1 MTHRPTAKQEASA
14 LAYFR
19 LRNATAAYREACAPK
34 TMSDKTINE
43 AASRLLKNSK
53 VAARISE
60 LTAPALKSAGLI
72 VGRLLQEVARISY
85 SDPRR
90 LCRETAR

>member
-19 LRNATAAYREACAPK
+19 LRNATAAYREAYAPK